1 MPAYHQSVDDGF
13 KVTVATP
20 QLAPAMCWNY
30 LCYEYS
36 PQEYYTPNPNPH
48 VNEWHKYNP
57 PPGTAYNLSP
67 RLNHPSLTGR
77 GDAFLDKLHDL
88 APFDRDLAWYIWRN
102 RYKSQPTY
110 AQASALF
117 QSVVDYDSFAMEHV
131 AETLQDQPA
140 AYELLLTKA
149 AAINPAKYF
158 TLADYYVKIS
168 ENDQAAAAI
177 EKGTQLDPDSV
188 TASDYAG
195 WLIKYYMKK
204 GRTEDARK
212 EADFAGEVYSAVGL
226 EAKAEF
232 LEATED
238 YAGAFQWYANIEDR
252 YGDPQPLIAFCLRY
266 KVKTGD
272 TRYDGE
278 VRQRLGKLFPKG
290 IEKASL
296 GDFQGPPA
304 DGTLIQEE
312 NDLIRAAGLHQ
323 GDVVVAINGIRD
335 HNFLQYNYARDS
347 SANPELDL
355 IVWQGQRYNEIKA
368 SPPNHRFG
376 VAFGDYVAK

>member
-1 MPAYHQSVDDGF
+1 M
-13 KVTVATP
+13 
-20 QLAPAMCWNY
+20 
-30 LCYEYS
+30 
-36 PQEYYTPNPNPH
+36 
-48 VNEWHKYNP
+48 
-57 PPGTAYNLSP
+57 
-67 RLNHPSLTGR
+67 
-77 GDAFLDKLHDL
+77 DKLHDL

-168 ENDQAAAAI
+168 ENDQAAAAM

-252 YGDPQPLIAFCLRY
+252 YSDPQPLIAFCLRY

-272 TRYDGE
+272 TRYDGD
-278 VRQRLGKLFPKG
+278 VQQRLGKLFPKG

-296 GDFQGPPA
+296 GDFQDPPA
-304 DGTLIQEE
+304 DGTLIQEG
-312 NDLIRAAGLHQ
+312 NDLLRAAGLHQ

-335 HNFLQYNYARDS
+335 HNFLQYNYAPGTGFNRVAGAAVQRDQS
-347 SANPELDL
+347 QPPESPFWRGFRRLCGEVGGNFPDRWPYQPHCTLRGGEPLGADAARPFPLEEFWINTVSVCQLDGATL
-355 IVWQGQRYNEIKA
+355 HCKLRCQYTLGA
-368 SPPNHRFG
+368 
-376 VAFGDYVAK
+376 